1 MGKYRDALSAMLSIF
16 ETPGWKF
23 ENIKTFPSNFNLKN
37 AGDKFIRIDVI
48 PSGRGLNLR
57 SVSGILAV
65 DIFTA
70 AGSGPKDALL
80 IADAL
85 DKFFLGKRL
94 TQLKALYSCLIAAMH
109 LAALM
114 WQTLPCQNLSTQSLS
129 TFTEF
134 SDGSH
139 QFYRCWPTGR
149 SRCSATANRQ

>member
-1 MGKYRDALSAMLSIF
+1 MAKYRNALSAMFSIF

-23 ENIKTFPSNFNLKN
+23 ENIKTFPSNFNLKD

-70 AGSGPKDALL
+70 AGSGPKGALL

-85 DKFFLGKRL
+85 ERTIVTGK
-94 TQLKALYSCLIAAMH
+94 QI
-109 LAALM
+109 
-114 WQTLPCQNLSTQSLS
+114 
-129 TFTEF
+129 
-134 SDGSH
+134 
-139 QFYRCWPTGR
+139 GR
-149 SRCSATANRQ
+149 AHV